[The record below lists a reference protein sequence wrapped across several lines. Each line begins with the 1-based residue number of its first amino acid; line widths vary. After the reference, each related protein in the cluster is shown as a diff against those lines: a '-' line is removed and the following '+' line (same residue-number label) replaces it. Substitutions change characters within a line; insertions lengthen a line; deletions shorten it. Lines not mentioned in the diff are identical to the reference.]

1 MLSSLM
7 LSSNSISSTTTA
19 FPMISHVMVS
29 VISPVVIMFMF
40 SMFPNTSVCACT
52 ATIGRARHNTNR
64 KTINFIF
71 ILYPPY
77 TSPVLWT
84 DCNHR
89 V

>member
-1 MLSSLM
+1 
-7 LSSNSISSTTTA
+7 
-19 FPMISHVMVS
+19 
-29 VISPVVIMFMF
+29 MFMF